1 MKIILLQDYE
11 GLGKAY
17 DQVEVKDGY
26 ARNFLIP
33 RGIAVRATKNN
44 VRMIEEKLNLQK
56 RREEKKL
63 RQAQQLAEKL
73 KKLSITIPVQVG
85 EEDKVYGS
93 VTSQEIAESLREKGF
108 EIDKRQILLEEPIKA
123 LGIYDVPVKLHSE
136 VTGHVKLWVIK
147 S

>member
-1 MKIILLQDYE
+1 VKIILLQDYE
-11 GLGKAY
+11 KLGKAY

-33 RGIAVRATKNN
+33 KGIAIRATKNN
-44 VRMIEEKLNLQK
+44 IRMIEEKLNLQK

-63 RQAQQLAEKL
+63 KQAQALAEKL

-93 VTSQEIAESLREKGF
+93 VTSQEIAVSLKEKGF

-123 LGIYDVPVKLHSE
+123 LGIYDVPIKLHPE
-136 VTGHVKLWVIK
+136 VTGYVKLWVIK

>member
-1 MKIILLQDYE
+1 MKIILPQDYE
-11 GLGKAY
+11 KLGKAY

-33 RGIAVRATKNN
+33 KGIAIRATKNN
-44 VRMIEEKLNLQK
+44 IRMIEEKLNLQK

-63 RQAQQLAEKL
+63 KQAQALAEKL

-93 VTSQEIAESLREKGF
+93 VTSQEIAVSLKEKGF

-123 LGIYDVPVKLHSE
+123 LGIYDVPIKLHPE
-136 VTGHVKLWVIK
+136 VTGYVKLWVIK

>member
-11 GLGKAY
+11 KLGKAY

-33 RGIAVRATKNN
+33 KGIAIRATKNN
-44 VRMIEEKLNLQK
+44 IRMIEEKLNLQK

-63 RQAQQLAEKL
+63 KQAQALAEKL

-93 VTSQEIAESLREKGF
+93 VTSQEIAVSLKEKGF

-123 LGIYDVPVKLHSE
+123 LGIYDVPIKLHPE
-136 VTGHVKLWVIK
+136 VTGYVKLWVIK